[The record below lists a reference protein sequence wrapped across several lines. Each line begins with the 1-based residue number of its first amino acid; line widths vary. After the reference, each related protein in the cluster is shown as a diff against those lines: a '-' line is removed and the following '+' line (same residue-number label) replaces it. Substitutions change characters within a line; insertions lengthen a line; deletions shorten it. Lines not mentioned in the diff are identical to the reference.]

1 MAHIL
6 VVDDEVLLAVL
17 LAGLLEDE
25 GYQVETASN
34 GQAAL
39 SAIQNQR
46 PDLVVTDFMMPT
58 MTGLELAEA
67 VRSDGALADL
77 PIILV
82 SGAQGA
88 IARQRPELFQAVL
101 DKPYRNDA
109 MLREVAK
116 CIKRSGA

>member
-25 GYQVETASN
+25 GYHVETASN